1 MIELSYI
8 LTTYN
13 KLEYLK
19 VTLPNLIKNCLSN
32 EEIIIFD
39 GGSTDGTAQYL
50 QDLYTSKQIHFF
62 ISEKDKGEAHGYNKA
77 FLQAKGTLIKIIT
90 DDDYFDYNVIQ
101 HFKYYMLDNTNVD
114 VVAYDGLGVN
124 LNNNN
129 GFSSTNFV
137 VDYIN
142 WKQTKT
148 PFLFC
153 GLALILRKNSLALLG
168 LFNTKMK
175 IVDWEYALR
184 ITSLPINFKWF
195 NKFGYVNIANA
206 SSNSNKFNLNVVT
219 ERDAIERFYL
229 NKTKLI
235 SRTKKHKLINT
246 YSNLKRLIYKP
257 TLISK
262 NYVEVY
268 NNCDIIISEKNKSI
282 NSEFL

>member
-1 MIELSYI
+1 
-8 LTTYN
+8 
-13 KLEYLK
+13 
-19 VTLPNLIKNCLSN
+19 
-32 EEIIIFD
+32 
-39 GGSTDGTAQYL
+39 
-50 QDLYTSKQIHFF
+50 
-62 ISEKDKGEAHGYNKA
+62 
-77 FLQAKGTLIKIIT
+77 
-90 DDDYFDYNVIQ
+90 
-101 HFKYYMLDNTNVD
+101 
-114 VVAYDGLGVN
+114 
-124 LNNNN
+124 
-129 GFSSTNFV
+129 
-137 VDYIN
+137 
-142 WKQTKT
+142 
-148 PFLFC
+148 
-153 GLALILRKNSLALLG
+153 
-168 LFNTKMK
+168 MK